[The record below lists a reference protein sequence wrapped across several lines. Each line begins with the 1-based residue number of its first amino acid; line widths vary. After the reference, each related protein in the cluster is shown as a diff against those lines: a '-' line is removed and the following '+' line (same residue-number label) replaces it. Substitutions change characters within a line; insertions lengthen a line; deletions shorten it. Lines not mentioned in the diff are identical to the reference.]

1 MKKLIERAAKNVK
14 DEYKVRILIHP
25 EESDIL
31 NSGIIPKDMTINVY
45 KSPLGIYLE
54 LIGKPEDVM
63 RTEVDIRKALITDH
77 TKSCEK
83 AVAKS

>member
-31 NSGIIPKDMTINVY
+31 NSGIIPKDITINVY

-77 TKSCEK
+77 TKSCGK